1 MISSR
6 KQLTLCITLLLI
18 TVFSSSFASSKFQ
31 DLSVQPLIN
40 SEKLVALTSGE
51 EVVIAGKFNEY
62 TGAPARVRGGITFFK
77 ENHQISN
84 YESFIDRNSEL
95 FGITSNKIEIIQSK
109 SVRGIHYFNSRQLL
123 DNRPVLGTRIMLR
136 VASDGNIIE
145 WGSDIVSSSNLLWNS
160 QISDSEASLI
170 VANAANLRERDYNF
184 AEEIWIRQQEDVLSA
199 YMIKTGKGLNRVR
212 GVVLAETGELLDLHD
227 EIFHNNISGTVDGW
241 VYETNQHTDPVEVQS
256 MNHVV
261 RLDGE
266 TDTYTDDSGQYIFE
280 GLDNSSHNV
289 EFRLEN
295 EYFTITNGQIDF
307 TGNPAEQY
315 NPFRFDYD
323 VTPPAVQNLTWAT
336 DDELEIPESAF
347 NVFYYLEKMRYH
359 IFEIEPDIEY
369 FEEQFFIFPEQT
381 TIGRDNAAFIPG
393 SPDDGIPHMMMFG
406 AGDDTLANLGL
417 FSDIA
422 MHELTHAFTML
433 TIPEDFVNHEFDSIH
448 EGVSDYFAC
457 SYLNNPEVGRGFF
470 LNDMTR
476 ILRNLDND
484 MIYPDDMTMDQ
495 PHQDGQ
501 IIGGAFWDLRDAL
514 GAEETDALVHFARYG
529 HPSTFEEYYHEI
541 MIADD
546 DNGNLEDGTPNGD
559 LISQIFAD
567 RGIIDAVTSVHDSGN
582 RDLLPQNVS
591 LALAYPNPFNAMT
604 RISFELQNRAAVRLT
619 VLNIL
624 GQEVATIAE
633 NVYASGRHEF
643 SFHAADLSSG
653 IYMLRL
659 ESGKINQM
667 QKIVLVK

>member
-6 KQLTLCITLLLI
+6 KQLTLCITLLII
-18 TVFSSSFASSKFQ
+18 TVFSSSFASTNFQ
-31 DLSVQPLIN
+31 ELSVQPLIY
-40 SEKLVALTSGE
+40 SEKSVTLASGE
-51 EVVIAGKFNEY
+51 QAVIVGKFNEY
-62 TGAPARVRGGITFFK
+62 TGAPARVQGGITLFS
-77 ENHQISN
+77 EDHEISN

-95 FGITSNKIEIIQSK
+95 FGITSNKMEILQSK

-136 VASDGNIIE
+136 VSSDGNIIE
-145 WGSDIVSSSNLLWNS
+145 WGSDIVSSANLLWNS
-160 QISDSEASLI
+160 QISESEASLI
-170 VANAANLRERDYNF
+170 VANAANLQERDYNF
-184 AEEIWIRQQEDVLSA
+184 AEEIWIRLQEDVLPA
-199 YMIKTGKGLNRVR
+199 YMVKTGKGIKRYR
-212 GVVLAETGELLDLHD
+212 GVVLAETGELLDLH
-227 EIFHNNISGTVDGW
+227 EAIFHNNISGSVDGW
-241 VYETNQHTDPVEVQS
+241 IYETNMHSNPVEVQS
-256 MNHVV
+256 VNHVV

-266 TDTYTDDSGQYIFE
+266 TDTYTDNSGQYLFE
-280 GLDNSSHNV
+280 GLDNSTHNI

-295 EYFTITNGQIDF
+295 EYWAVHNEQIDMEN
-307 TGNPAEQY
+307 GPAEQY
-315 NPFRFDYD
+315 NPFKFDYD
-323 VTPPAVQNLTWAT
+323 VTPPAVQNLTWVT
-336 DDELEIPESAF
+336 DGELEIPESAF
-347 NVFYYLEKMRYH
+347 NVFYFLEEMRNH
-359 IFEIEPDIEY
+359 IFEIEPDID
-369 FEEQFFIFPEQT
+369 FFDEQFFIFPEQT
-381 TIGRDNAAFIPG
+381 AIFLNDNAGYMPG
-393 SPDDGIPHMMMFG
+393 VPELGMPHVIMFG
-406 AGDDTLANLGL
+406 AGTDTLANLGL
-417 FSDIA
+417 FSEIV
-422 MHELTHAFTML
+422 MHELTHAFTYL

-476 ILRNLDND
+476 ILRNLDNNL
-484 MIYPDDMTMDQ
+484 IYPDDMTEQ
-495 PHQDGQ
+495 PHLDGQ

-559 LISQIFAD
+559 LITQIFAD
-567 RGIIDAVTSVHDSGN
+567 RGIIDGVTSVGDIDN
-582 RDLLPQNVS
+582 RNLLPQTVT
-591 LALAYPNPFNAMT
+591 LAPVYPNPFNAMT

-653 IYMLRL
+653 VYMLRL
-659 ESGKINQM
+659 ESGNINQM